1 MTAILRSTMMPN
13 SLFKLA
19 GGLEKQRDLQEVH
32 HPAHDRGEDGPVLG
46 LHAVDGHLWVSVVK
60 DEQSTPCP
68 EESNKLSAVTW
79 WICKSRLWRLFF
91 SNLFYRFKLVRLMW

>member
-32 HPAHDRGEDGPVLG
+32 HPALDRGEDGP
-46 LHAVDGHLWVSVVK
+46 AVDGHLQVSVGK
-60 DEQSTPCP
+60 DEHP
-68 EESNKLSAVTW
+68 LSRGVKQAL
-79 WICKSRLWRLFF
+79 CC
-91 SNLFYRFKLVRLMW
+91 YLVDLEIQARGTLLLQLVF

>member
-1 MTAILRSTMMPN
+1 MPN
-13 SLFKLA
+13 SLFELA

-32 HPAHDRGEDGPVLG
+32 HPAHDRGEDGAVLG

-68 EESNKLSAVTW
+68 EESNKLCAVTVETTVVPG
-79 WICKSRLWRLFF
+79 LY
-91 SNLFYRFKLVRLMW
+91 FYRFRFRV